1 MFFRFGVALLLVVST
16 SLAGTALE
24 KRNLELKR
32 AISRQYYQ
40 LERLREQHSGKRV
53 VAQQLAAPNRLVGK
67 LEEAAGS
74 EQSTQPSR
82 QERTPNR
89 KPRAKSSPPR
99 L

>member
-1 MFFRFGVALLLVVST
+1 MFFRFGVALFLVVLT

-40 LERLREQHSGKRV
+40 LERLHEQCASKRV
-53 VAQQLAAPNRLVGK
+53 VAQQLAAPNRLFGR
-67 LEEAAGS
+67 LEETALS

-82 QERTPNR
+82 LERTPNR
-89 KPRAKSSPPR
+89 KPRAKSSP
-99 L
+99 